1 MNATTNKKRGRW
13 VHPPVMASTS
23 LIRTTDSIEQAVRQL
38 CLEGIGYGFGNDEE
52 DASAAPPHARSPCSL
67 AVDERRHHVFGHR
80 RVFAQPAHRVGI
92 PVGTKRHVDAQTV
105 ATRNQILPQAL
116 AHA

>member
-52 DASAAPPHARSPCSL
+52 DASAAPPTHARRAHSPLMNAVTTCL
-67 AVDERRHHVFGHR
+67 ATDGFSRSRR
-80 RVFAQPAHRVGI
+80 
-92 PVGTKRHVDAQTV
+92 TE
-105 ATRNQILPQAL
+105 
-116 AHA
+116 